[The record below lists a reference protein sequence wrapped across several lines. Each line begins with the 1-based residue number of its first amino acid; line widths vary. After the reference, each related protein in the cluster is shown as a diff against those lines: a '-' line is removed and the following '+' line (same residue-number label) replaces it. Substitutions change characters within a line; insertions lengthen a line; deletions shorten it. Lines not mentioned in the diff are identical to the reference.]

1 MAGKTDEFAGVKM
14 PRSPV
19 YGTRGMV
26 VSGHSQASIAVLR
39 MLERGGN
46 VVDAILIIL
55 IKYPTNPAEHSI
67 VRTSFVSN
75 RRDPPL
81 WHDRRGI
88 RILYLPALSG

>member
-1 MAGKTDEFAGVKM
+1 MAGKTDAFAGVKM

-26 VSGHSQASIAVLR
+26 VSGHSQASIARLST
-39 MLERGGN
+39 LERGGN

-75 RRDPPL
+75 RRVQPL
-81 WHDRRGI
+81 WQDCRGM
-88 RILYLPALSG
+88 RNFYL

>member
-26 VSGHSQASIAVLR
+26 VSGHSQASIAGLG

-75 RRDPPL
+75 RRDQPL
-81 WHDRRGI
+81 WQDCRGM
-88 RILYLPALSG
+88 RNFYL